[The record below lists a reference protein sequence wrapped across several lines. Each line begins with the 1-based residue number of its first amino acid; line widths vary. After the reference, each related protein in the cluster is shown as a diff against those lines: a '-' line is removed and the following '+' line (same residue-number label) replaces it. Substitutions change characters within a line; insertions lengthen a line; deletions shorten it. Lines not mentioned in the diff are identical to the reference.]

1 MGYLPWGT
9 TAIKLLLD
17 PNAPPFVSRQQ
28 ERRGAAAEREG
39 KRGKMR
45 VIGRAAR
52 EGQQTDGRG
61 EGGTRRIRGRK
72 GSSGESGLS
81 EGEGFNE

>member
-28 ERRGAAAEREG
+28 ERRGAAAER
-39 KRGKMR
+39 GKMR

-52 EGQQTDGRG
+52 EGQQTDGG
-61 EGGTRRIRGRK
+61 GKGGTRRIRGRK